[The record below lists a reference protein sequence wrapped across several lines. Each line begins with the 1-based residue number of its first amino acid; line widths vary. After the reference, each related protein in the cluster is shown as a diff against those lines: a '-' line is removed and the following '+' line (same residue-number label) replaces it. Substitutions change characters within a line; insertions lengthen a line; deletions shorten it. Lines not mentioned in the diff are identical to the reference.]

1 MRQLLNA
8 YGLRPSAKRFA
19 ILTIL
24 STRRDWISCEEVAS
38 AVAHEWPT
46 TERASVSQCLCQLTE
61 AELVESSLEGGV
73 RRYRLAPGDA
83 DTSDA
88 GLGG

>member
-1 MRQLLNA
+1 MRQLLKA
-8 YGLRPSAKRFA
+8 HGLRPSVKRFA
-19 ILTIL
+19 ILTFL
-24 STRRDWISCEEVAS
+24 STREDWMSCEEVAS
-38 AVAHEWPT
+38 AVAREWPT
-46 TERASVSQCLCQLTE
+46 TERASVLQCLCQLTE

>member
-24 STRRDWISCEEVAS
+24 STRGDWMSCEEVAS

-46 TERASVSQCLCQLTE
+46 TERASVSQCLCQLTG
-61 AELVESSLEGGV
+61 AKLVESSAEGGS
-73 RRYRLAPGDA
+73 RRFRLVPREAETNDA
-83 DTSDA
+83 ELS
-88 GLGG
+88 G